1 MLIVT
6 AKGVKRKLSWRL
18 FMAKYRVKFKAIATC
33 CKDMNIQ
40 NEADPYT
47 EADEIKLTNDD
58 FDIDISSASI
68 VYLKPTE

>member
-1 MLIVT
+1 
-6 AKGVKRKLSWRL
+6 
-18 FMAKYRVKFKAIATC
+18 MAKYRVKFKAIATC